1 MMENAKC
8 LKKRLFVLILIG
20 LMASLFFLMTACESK
35 KDKNEISKNVTVLVD
50 FSASA
55 KNARPHYA
63 DAWEKIM
70 SKVKMNDHVFAWKI
84 SAHSAMEPAALV
96 DEAFMSDEP
105 PKNNFQKRQLSRNM
119 LKNIDRAKV
128 KLLIAMNSETKFSGR
143 TSIFDSLQVVE
154 RSFKNN
160 KRDRSILVIMSDMV
174 EDSRY
179 NFEKENLTD
188 NRIDAI
194 ISELKKKQLI
204 CDLSG
209 VQVYVVG
216 ASATGAVA
224 NDRFNRIKKLWLRYF
239 KETGA
244 NLREENYGSALI
256 GFNE

>member
-1 MMENAKC
+1 MIRNRNTKINTC
-8 LKKRLFVLILIG
+8 LIKTLALACLVLVFLLSACDKPKKITDLP
-20 LMASLFFLMTACESK
+20 
-35 KDKNEISKNVTVLVD
+35 KNVTVLVD
-50 FSASA
+50 YSAST
-55 KNARPHYA
+55 KQARMDYTA
-63 DAWEKIM
+63 TWEAVMK
-70 SKVKMNDHVFAWKI
+70 KVNMDDHIFVWKI
-84 SAHSAMEPAALV
+84 SDKSAMEPRALL
-96 DEAFMSDEP
+96 DESFIPDSP
-105 PKNNFQKRQLSRNM
+105 PKNDFQKRQARSGMR
-119 LKNIDRAKV
+119 KNIDEAKM
-128 KLLIAMNSETKFSGR
+128 KFLMIYNRETKLSGR
-143 TSIFDSLQVVE
+143 TAIFDSLQVVE

-204 CDLSG
+204 CDLAG

-216 ASATGAVA
+216 ACATGTVA